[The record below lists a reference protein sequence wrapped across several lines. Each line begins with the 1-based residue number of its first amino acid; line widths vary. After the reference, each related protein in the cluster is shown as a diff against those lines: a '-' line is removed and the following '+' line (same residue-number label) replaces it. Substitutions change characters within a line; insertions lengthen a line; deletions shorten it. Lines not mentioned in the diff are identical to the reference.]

1 MKSKIKLIFLITL
14 TIISVAACK
23 TTNESSIGTSSQESE
38 SIEELTIPYYKD
50 DELVTFDATIKFL
63 SYEVR
68 DDKEGDLS
76 LLILAEYTNLSDE
89 KRIPIQDFGYFTV
102 SQTLEQQEVFLEEQ
116 AVISEKTAKDSKYS
130 QTLGN
135 KVSEIDPGETVEFIY
150 SLKLKNTNSV
160 KLTMMSLVDE
170 YVIGEK
176 LLNLE

>member
-14 TIISVAACK
+14 AMISVAACK

-102 SQTLEQQEVFLEEQ
+102 SQTVEQEEVFLEEQ

-135 KVSEIDPGETVEFIY
+135 KVSEVDPGERVEFIY
-150 SLKLKNTNSV
+150 SLKLKNTNPV